1 LLEIV
6 HVLPGGTAAGL
17 GMRSGDK
24 IVSVNKQHI
33 NDVIDFHF
41 WAADERLTIELQQPD
56 GSMRVVRVRKDPD
69 DTMGIE
75 FSPLRIKRCRNK
87 CIFCFVDQM
96 PPGCRSS
103 LYIKDDDFRASFL
116 YGNFITLGALSEPD
130 WDRIFRQRLSP
141 LYISVHATDPGLRAS
156 LIGNKKAP
164 PVLDSLKRLARGGIR
179 MHTQIVL
186 CPGINDGDQLVRTID
201 DLSAL
206 FPAVASIAVVP
217 VGITAFRSG
226 LFPLRVFSQREARAV
241 LDLVNP
247 LARRFKRRFG
257 TRLVFP
263 SDEFYSKAREPFP
276 AASHYEDFP
285 QIENGVGM
293 VSAFLQEVSRTRL
306 PVKVEP
312 VRATIATGI
321 SFSGILKNVLVRLR
335 GVKGIAIRQVTVKSY
350 FFGPSVTVTGLLTGG
365 DLLRA
370 LRGKRLGDLVLVPSN
385 MLKEDEA
392 VFLDGMSLDQLQR
405 ELRVRI
411 VAVDSFR
418 SLLAALKNERRTS
431 R

>member
-1 LLEIV
+1 
-6 HVLPGGTAAGL
+6 
-17 GMRSGDK
+17 
-24 IVSVNKQHI
+24 
-33 NDVIDFHF
+33 
-41 WAADERLTIELQQPD
+41 
-56 GSMRVVRVRKDPD
+56 
-69 DTMGIE
+69 
-75 FSPLRIKRCRNK
+75 
-87 CIFCFVDQM
+87 
-96 PPGCRSS
+96 
-103 LYIKDDDFRASFL
+103 
-116 YGNFITLGALSEPD
+116 
-130 WDRIFRQRLSP
+130 
-141 LYISVHATDPGLRAS
+141 
-156 LIGNKKAP
+156 
-164 PVLDSLKRLARGGIR
+164 
-179 MHTQIVL
+179 
-186 CPGINDGDQLVRTID
+186 
-201 DLSAL
+201 
-206 FPAVASIAVVP
+206 
-217 VGITAFRSG
+217 
-226 LFPLRVFSQREARAV
+226 
-241 LDLVNP
+241 
-247 LARRFKRRFG
+247 
-257 TRLVFP
+257 
-263 SDEFYSKAREPFP
+263 
-276 AASHYEDFP
+276 
-285 QIENGVGM
+285 M